1 MPCPMSGLP
10 HPTFLPDPGTNP
22 AALASWEVIS
32 SSTLFSLLTGNLHQL
47 FRLLSEGAEQ
57 TQPQQDTQVGAV
69 WRKLGQT
76 HSIPLHPQPVSM
88 GCVPHLGTCACPG
101 VWLCSWQGVQVVHGT
116 LRLCPHVIR
125 VWGLVREAGA
135 PCCPLSAVVAPR
147 TEDLGTPFLAL
158 LCRWLLQTLAVL
170 TNHPLASPPFKGQGS
185 C

>member
-1 MPCPMSGLP
+1 MTVGWHHTLAGGHCVPYIPCRPQPCTSCVVLAEEFVPCPMSGLP

-88 GCVPHLGTCACPG
+88 GCVVPWCVAVLVAGRAGGTWHFKALSTCHQSVGTCP
-101 VWLCSWQGVQVVHGT
+101 
-116 LRLCPHVIR
+116 
-125 VWGLVREAGA
+125 
-135 PCCPLSAVVAPR
+135 
-147 TEDLGTPFLAL
+147 
-158 LCRWLLQTLAVL
+158 
-170 TNHPLASPPFKGQGS
+170 
-185 C
+185 